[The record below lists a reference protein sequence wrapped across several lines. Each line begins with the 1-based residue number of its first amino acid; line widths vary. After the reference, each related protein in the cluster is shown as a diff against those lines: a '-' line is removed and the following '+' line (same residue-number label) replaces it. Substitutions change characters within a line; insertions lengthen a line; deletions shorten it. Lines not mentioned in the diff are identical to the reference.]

1 VTSVHLDHVL
11 RVARYARNSDD
22 SARRVRFQGPFLL
35 SSDFAPA
42 VECARILV
50 SEGLPAGLDFLAD
63 DAFNVH
69 FLAGYAIRCGRP
81 ECYKPLADLAAIM
94 WASIAAASTSQSTK
108 AA

>member
-1 VTSVHLDHVL
+1 MTSVHLDHVL

-35 SSDFAPA
+35 SSDFSPA
-42 VECARILV
+42 VESARILV
-50 SEGLPAGLDFLAD
+50 SGGLPAGLDFLAD

-81 ECYKPLADLAAIM
+81 ECHQPLVDLAVIM
-94 WASIAAASTSQSTK
+94 WASIAAASTSQSSK

>member
-1 VTSVHLDHVL
+1 MTSTHLDHVL

-22 SARRVRFQGPFLL
+22 SARRVRFQGPCLL

-42 VECARILV
+42 VECARLLA

-69 FLAGYAIRCGRP
+69 FLAGYAIRCGRG
-81 ECYKPLADLAAIM
+81 ECYQPLVDLAAIM
-94 WASIAAASTSQSTK
+94 WANIAAASQQSSK